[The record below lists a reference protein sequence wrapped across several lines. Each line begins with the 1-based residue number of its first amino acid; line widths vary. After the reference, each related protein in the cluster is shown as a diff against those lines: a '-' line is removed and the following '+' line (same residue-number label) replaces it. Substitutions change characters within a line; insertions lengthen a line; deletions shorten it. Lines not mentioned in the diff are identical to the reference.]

1 MKLTFFKTF
10 LFRGTIVYCATRE
23 KKFFV
28 RRTPK
33 VRLVGVVL
41 RAER

>member
-1 MKLTFFKTF
+1 MPKQQEFNKS
-10 LFRGTIVYCATRE
+10 
-23 KKFFV
+23 FFV

-41 RAER
+41 RAESGFSRISAVKF